1 MMTSAQG
8 FRNVSHHYRQQSLS
22 GLHSPGRSNYTIT
35 CYPRVKTIYCKIRR
49 ASECWE
55 TPRFQS
61 EQYIC
66 AATEEQVSGLGGHG
80 GSHAVWNT
88 RRLAAQRSWKPETA
102 CEAPLSSWPGRDG
115 NVGPSLLPYVTA
127 SIIGR
132 NYKPL
137 LAKFSFLN
145 RQLLSECTIVFG
157 EYFKMYVTSNKSIC
171 IFLNGELTQWT
182 DAKKTLFSYSHLFR
196 RVCQFSWQ

>member
-1 MMTSAQG
+1 MLGISKIPKWIIYLCCNWRTG
-8 FRNVSHHYRQQSLS
+8 FRPWRAWRISCSLK
-22 GLHSPGRSNYTIT
+22 HT
-35 CYPRVKTIYCKIRR
+35 
-49 ASECWE
+49 
-55 TPRFQS
+55 TP
-61 EQYIC
+61 C
-66 AATEEQVSGLGGHG
+66 GAK
-80 GSHAVWNT
+80 
-88 RRLAAQRSWKPETA
+88 SWKPETA
-102 CEAPLSSWPGRDG
+102 CEVPLSSWPGGDG

-137 LAKFSFLN
+137 LAKFSFLT

-182 DAKKTLFSYSHLFR
+182 DAKKPCFHTHISSVAFVSFPDNNECDRITEDDRS
-196 RVCQFSWQ
+196 